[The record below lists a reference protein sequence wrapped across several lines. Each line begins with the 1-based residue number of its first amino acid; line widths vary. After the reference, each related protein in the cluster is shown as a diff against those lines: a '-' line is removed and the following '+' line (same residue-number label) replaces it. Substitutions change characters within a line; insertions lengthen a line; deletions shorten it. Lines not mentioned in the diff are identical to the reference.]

1 MRVGTKLGIASL
13 LLFVCALLLTPIV
26 DGVFA
31 VIAAVLSCVT
41 GLLAASKGNR
51 WWLVVPV
58 LVFVAFGLMLYV
70 GFHAV

>member
-1 MRVGTKLGIASL
+1 MRRGTKLGIASI
-13 LLFVCALLLTPIV
+13 LLFVCALLLMPIANS
-26 DGVFA
+26 VFG

-58 LVFVAFGLMLYV
+58 FVFVAFGLMIYV
-70 GFHAV
+70 GFHAD